1 MKAYFLSYVKKTVQ
15 YSAIK
20 FKQKNSNLY
29 NHEKMILTTSKEDEE
44 DKINTLIDK
53 NIDIDKDAFTDFNNF
68 CETFENIA
76 LAKNFQTL
84 TQKQKEVIFE
94 VIINETSERDL
105 AKKLNTSFQNVN
117 KIKRTAFKKLKVNLL
132 NTNEDAK

>member
-1 MKAYFLSYVKKTVQ
+1 
-15 YSAIK
+15 
-20 FKQKNSNLY
+20 
-29 NHEKMILTTSKEDEE
+29 MILTTSKEDEE